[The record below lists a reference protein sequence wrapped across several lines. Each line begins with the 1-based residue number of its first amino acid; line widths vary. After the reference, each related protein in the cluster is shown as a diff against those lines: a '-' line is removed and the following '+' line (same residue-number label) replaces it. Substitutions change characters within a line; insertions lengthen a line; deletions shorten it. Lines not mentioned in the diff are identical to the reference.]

1 MTSGLDAASAH
12 PWVTAG
18 AALGVFGLTVLLG
31 TVLRRLTGRL
41 TTMRAQL
48 LVITAAGVLVGALA
62 AWLLAALMIVD
73 EDQLGPIL
81 VVLVVTALV
90 GSTIVVVASSGLG
103 SAARRLAD
111 TVGAIEGG
119 DREVRAAVERRDEL
133 GRVGA
138 ALDQLTDRLAQLEA
152 DRRRLDAERA
162 HLLSSISHDLRSPL
176 AALRAAVDAMIDGVA
191 ADPDRYLRSM
201 RADVDALASL
211 VDDVFLLTRLESGRL
226 LLEREPVDL
235 AECCDEAIE
244 ALTPVAHQ
252 RGVLVRLAAPT
263 HVQVPGNAR
272 AIGRVVRN
280 LVDNAIRHAPVAST
294 VTVTVDGSDRPR
306 VTVSDEGQGFDE
318 DFAAH
323 AFERWSRADESR
335 SRATGG
341 TGLGLAIAR
350 GLIDAHGGRIWID
363 RPPGGHV
370 TFELP
375 RHTEAIA

>member
-1 MTSGLDAASAH
+1 MKSGLDTVWAR

-18 AALGVFGLTVLLG
+18 AALGVMALTVLLG

-41 TTMRAQL
+41 ATMRAQL
-48 LVITAAGVLVGALA
+48 LAITIAGVIVGAIV
-62 AWLLAALMIVD
+62 AWLLAALMIVA

-119 DREVRAAVERRDEL
+119 DREIRAGVDRRDEL

-162 HLLSSISHDLRSPL
+162 LMLSSVSHDLRSPL
-176 AALRAAVDAMIDGVA
+176 AALRAAVDALIDGVA
-191 ADPDRYLRSM
+191 ADPERYLRSM
-201 RADVDALASL
+201 RADVEALASL
-211 VDDVFLLTRLESGRL
+211 VDDVFLLTRLEGGL
-226 LLEREPVDL
+226 HLEREPVDL

-252 RGVLVRLAAPT
+252 RGVVVRLAAPT
-263 HVQVPGNAR
+263 HVQVPGNAL

-294 VTVTVDGSDRPR
+294 ITVTVDGGRRPR
-306 VTVSDEGQGFDE
+306 VTVSDEGHGFDGS
-318 DFAAH
+318 FADH
-323 AFERWSRADESR
+323 AFDPWSRADASR

-350 GLIDAHGGRIWID
+350 GLIDAHGGRIWIG

-370 TFELP
+370 SFELP
-375 RHTEAIA
+375 DNAEAPA